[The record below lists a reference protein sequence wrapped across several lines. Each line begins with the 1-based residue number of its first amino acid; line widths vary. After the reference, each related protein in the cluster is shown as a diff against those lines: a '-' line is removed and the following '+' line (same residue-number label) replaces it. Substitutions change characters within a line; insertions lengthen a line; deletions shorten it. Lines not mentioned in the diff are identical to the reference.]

1 MDLELGLS
9 NEHFIE
15 TDYVLTMV
23 FVVDIGSARS
33 LRTSWFCISRN
44 DQPCNATLQRGGCF
58 V

>member
-33 LRTSWFCISRN
+33 LRTSWFCI
-44 DQPCNATLQRGGCF
+44 
-58 V
+58 